1 MDLFG
6 YSNAIAA
13 SNSRAAQI
21 AAYNENIDLFNSGL
35 PKQKKQEKQKISE
48 TEYVQQ
54 GKDAV
59 TDFIA
64 SGRMYQAKT
73 YADKGKA
80 PTSTKPDTTPEGE
93 AQANDPPERDP
104 DPEPEPAP
112 DEEPPRQ
119 QPPAGEGEPE
129 GNQPARTAAQ
139 TGEDIDDAGEDLVT
153 LSKNGKSL
161 IEGASRVGGAAL
173 AVGSLGMNLAA
184 DFDGDWKGMNGAEKA
199 GNVISSIGSVMD
211 LAGVALGPEALPV
224 VAVGGL
230 VSLIGGIT
238 GGIGD
243 LVKESKEKTEV
254 DTDPQNQ
261 PKQLMQSTTT
271 AAAGG
276 AALTAIQ

>member
-21 AAYNENIDLFNSGL
+21 AAYNENIDLFNAGL
-35 PKQKKQEKQKISE
+35 PKQKKEEKAKISE

-64 SGRMYQAKT
+64 SGRMFQAKV
-73 YADKGKA
+73 YAGKSKA

-93 AQANDPPERDP
+93 EQANDPPERDP
-104 DPEPEPAP
+104 DPQPEPAP

-119 QPPAGEGEPE
+119 QPQTGEGEPE
-129 GNQPARTAAQ
+129 GNQPARTAEQ
-139 TGEDIDDAGEDLVT
+139 TGEEIEDGAQDLVK
-153 LSKNGKSL
+153 LSERGKG
-161 IEGASRVGGAAL
+161 IVEAAGKFGGAAL
-173 AVGSLGMNLAA
+173 AVGNLGMNLAA

-211 LAGVALGPEALPV
+211 LGGVAMGPAGLPL

-243 LVKESKEKTEV
+243 IVKESKEKDEV
-254 DTDPQNQ
+254 DTEPMNQ

>member
-1 MDLFG
+1 MF
-6 YSNAIAA
+6 
-13 SNSRAAQI
+13 
-21 AAYNENIDLFNSGL
+21 
-35 PKQKKQEKQKISE
+35 
-48 TEYVQQ
+48 
-54 GKDAV
+54 
-59 TDFIA
+59 
-64 SGRMYQAKT
+64 QAKS
-73 YADKGKA
+73 YAGKSKA

-93 AQANDPPERDP
+93 AQANDPPAEDP

-112 DEEPPRQ
+112 DEEPPRD

-129 GNQPARTAAQ
+129 GNQPARTATQ
-139 TGEDIDDAGEDLVT
+139 TGDELADAGDDLVQI
-153 LSKNGKSL
+153 SKTGKNI
-161 IEGASRVGGAAL
+161 IEGVSKVGGAAL

-199 GNVISSIGSVMD
+199 GNVVSSIGSVMD
-211 LAGVALGPEALPV
+211 LAGVAMGPAGLPLM
-224 VAVGGL
+224 AVGGL

-243 LVKESKEKTEV
+243 LVKESKEKSAV

-261 PKQLMQSTTT
+261 PKQTLNAITT

>member
-13 SNSRAAQI
+13 SNARAAQI
-21 AAYNENIDLFNSGL
+21 ASYNENIDLFNAGL
-35 PKQKKQEKQKISE
+35 PKQKKEEKQKISE
-48 TEYVQQ
+48 TEYIQQ

-64 SGRMYQAKT
+64 SGRMFQAKS
-73 YADKGKA
+73 YADKAKA

-93 AQANDPPERDP
+93 AQANDPPARDP
-104 DPEPEPAP
+104 DPQPEPAP

-119 QPPAGEGEPE
+119 QPAAGEGEPE
-129 GNQPARTAAQ
+129 NNQPAKTAAQ
-139 TGEDIDDAGEDLVT
+139 TVDDAGEDLVQ
-153 LSKNGKSL
+153 LSKTGKNI
-161 IEGASRVGGAAL
+161 IEGVTKVGGAAL
-173 AVGSLGMNLAA
+173 AVGNLGMNLAA
-184 DFDGDWKGMNGAEKA
+184 DFDGAWSGMNGAEKA

-211 LAGVALGPEALPV
+211 LGGVALGPAGLPLM
-224 VAVGGL
+224 AVGGL

-243 LVKESKEKTEV
+243 IVKESKEKSEV

-261 PKQLMQSTTT
+261 PKQILNAITT

>member
-6 YSNAIAA
+6 YSNAIAS

-21 AAYNENIDLFNSGL
+21 AAYNENIELFNSGL
-35 PKQKKQEKQKISE
+35 PKQKKEEKAKISE
-48 TEYVQQ
+48 TEYIQQ

-59 TDFIA
+59 SDFIA
-64 SGRMYQAKT
+64 SGRMFQAKV
-73 YADKGKA
+73 YAGKGKA

-93 AQANDPPERDP
+93 EQANDPPERDP
-104 DPEPEPAP
+104 DPQPEPAP

-119 QPPAGEGEPE
+119 QPQAGEGEPE
-129 GNQPARTAAQ
+129 GNQAARTAEQ
-139 TGEDIDDAGEDLVT
+139 TGEEIEDGAEDLVQI
-153 LSKNGKSL
+153 SARGKGV
-161 IEGASRVGGAAL
+161 IEAAGRVGGAAL
-173 AVGSLGMNLAA
+173 ALGNLGMNLAA

-199 GNVISSIGSVMD
+199 GNVVSSIGSVMD
-211 LAGVALGPEALPV
+211 LGGVAMGPAGLPL

-230 VSLIGGIT
+230 ISLIGGIT

-243 LVKESKEKTEV
+243 LVKESDEKKGVDKE
-254 DTDPQNQ
+254 PMNQ

>member
-21 AAYNENIDLFNSGL
+21 ASYNENIELFNQGL
-35 PKQKKQEKQKISE
+35 PKQKKEEKQKISE
-48 TEYVQQ
+48 TEYIQQ

-64 SGRMYQAKT
+64 SGRMFQAKV
-73 YADKGKA
+73 YAGKGKA
-80 PTSTKPDTTPEGE
+80 PTTTKPDTTPEGE
-93 AQANDPPERDP
+93 EQANDPPERDP

-119 QPPAGEGEPE
+119 QPQAGEGEPE
-129 GNQPARTAAQ
+129 GNQAARTAEQ
-139 TGEDIDDAGEDLVT
+139 TGEEIDDGAKDLVQLT
-153 LSKNGKSL
+153 ERGKGI
-161 IEGASRVGGAAL
+161 IEAAGKFGGAAL
-173 AVGSLGMNLAA
+173 AVGNLGMNLAA

-199 GNVISSIGSVMD
+199 GNVISSIGSIMD
-211 LAGVALGPEALPV
+211 LGGVALGPAGLPL

-243 LVKESKEKTEV
+243 IVKESKEKDEV

-261 PKQLMQSTTT
+261 PKDLMQGITT